1 MSRLQTHSIDLQT
14 CPSKKEEE
22 LDRIETMRPFNLPTI
37 ASLQL
42 HNMIDFKFPKI
53 NDILLI
59 SLLTSYCVSLG
70 RKTTAAQKDLKLR
83 AMTKICY
90 AQRSVYMVIKKQP
103 GNKGSLTPSKDKSE
117 STKFR
122 ANN

>member
-70 RKTTAAQKDLKLR
+70 VLQQYIPTAKKTAAQKDLKLR

-117 STKFR
+117 
-122 ANN
+122 